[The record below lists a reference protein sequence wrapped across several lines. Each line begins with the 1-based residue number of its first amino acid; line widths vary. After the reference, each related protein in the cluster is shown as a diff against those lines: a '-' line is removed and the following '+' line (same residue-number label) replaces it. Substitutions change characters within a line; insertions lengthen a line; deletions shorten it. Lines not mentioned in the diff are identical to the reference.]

1 MFVFLLLPLT
11 HPFLSPSLPLLQEEK
26 VVLLTPESCLQT
38 PLSPDDLQWITD
50 NRGRMGTHNVSLDYH
65 SYSPR
70 AVLAAVL
77 PADSDEIP
85 TGFEVVGHIAHL
97 NLRKEFLPYKVL
109 IGKLSAVRRPKLW
122 K

>member
-1 MFVFLLLPLT
+1 MHLFLFLP
-11 HPFLSPSLPLLQEEK
+11 QEEK
-26 VVLLTPESCLQT
+26 VVLLAPESCLQS
-38 PLSPDDLQWITD
+38 PLSVEDRRWISD
-50 NRGRMGTHNVSLDYH
+50 NGGRTGTHTVSLDYH
-65 SYSPR
+65 GYSPR

-97 NLRKEFLPYKVL
+97 NLRKEFLPYKTL
-109 IGKLSAVRRPKLW
+109 IGKLSAPGHPKMW

>member
-1 MFVFLLLPLT
+1 
-11 HPFLSPSLPLLQEEK
+11 
-26 VVLLTPESCLQT
+26 
-38 PLSPDDLQWITD
+38 
-50 NRGRMGTHNVSLDYH
+50 MGTHTVSLDYH